1 MNYEEKAAKSRERAA
16 RGERYR
22 QWLED
27 EGLGKVFD
35 DLRSQ
40 YLERASF
47 FSIKKPE
54 RAVRLLQAADIVNM
68 VKAHVEFTIKDG
80 QIEKSEIKRIEEFQS
95 GKKKAYF

>member
-1 MNYEEKAAKSRERAA
+1 MNYEEKVAKSRERAA

-27 EGLGKVFD
+27 EGLGKAFD
-35 DLRSQ
+35 DMRSQ
-40 YLERASF
+40 YLKRASF
-47 FSIKKPE
+47 FSTKKPE

-68 VKAHVEFTIKDG
+68 VKDQIELTIMDG
-80 QIEKSEIKRIEEFQS
+80 KIEKSGIKRIADFQS